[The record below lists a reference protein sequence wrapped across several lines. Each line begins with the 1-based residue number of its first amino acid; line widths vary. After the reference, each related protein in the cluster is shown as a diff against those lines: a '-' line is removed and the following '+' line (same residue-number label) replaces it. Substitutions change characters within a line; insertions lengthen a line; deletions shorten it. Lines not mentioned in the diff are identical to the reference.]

1 MCGILFIGILIVE
14 LLLKDAF
21 NIKDRR
27 NIISSIINKLRA
39 NYNVSVADVSE
50 KILYNKATLAIATV
64 SNKKSATEK
73 FMDNIYNFIL
83 NNYLIEILHIERQ
96 IL

>member
-1 MCGILFIGILIVE
+1 MFIGVIIIE

-27 NIISSIINKLRA
+27 NILSSIINKIRGQ
-39 NYNVSVADVSE
+39 YNASIADISE
-50 KILYNKATLAIATV
+50 EILYNKATIAISTV
-64 SNKKSATEK
+64 ANSKSAVEK
-73 FMDNIYNFIL
+73 FMDKVYNFIS
-83 NNYLIEILHIERQ
+83 NNYSIEILHIERQ

>member
-1 MCGILFIGILIVE
+1 MFIGIIIVE

-27 NIISSIINKLRA
+27 NILSSIIDKLRA

-50 KILYNKATLAIATV
+50 EILYNKATLAIATV
-64 SNKKSATEK
+64 SNKKSLTEK